1 MKKALLL
8 EFIRKH
14 TTVID
19 KCRWVSNSKDKTLKT
34 NAVSP
39 TKNLLCDITLSN
51 WDGFGDA
58 EIGIG
63 SMDKMKRELGGI
75 YGEDITTVLNKN
87 DDGSRIISVDFL
99 DGESVATLT
108 TSDLD
113 MIPPSSRLKSSPTY
127 NAEIIFDGEFIG
139 RFLKAKA
146 ALPDVKNFTVMM
158 NKKGV
163 LELVVG
169 YSNINSS
176 RFALKVKTT
185 PGLDKVADKLH
196 FQAEYLRDVLA
207 SNSECDSSVLKISDV
222 GICSIEFV
230 SGDFIAKY
238 YLTSTDDLN

>member
-1 MKKALLL
+1 MKKAILL

-14 TTVID
+14 TSVIE
-19 KCRWVSNSKDKTLKT
+19 KCRWVSSAQDKTLKV
-34 NAVSP
+34 NVVSD
-39 TKNLLCDITLSN
+39 TKNLLCDVSLSN
-51 WDGFGDA
+51 WDGIGDA

-63 SMDKMKRELGGI
+63 NMDKLKRELSGI
-75 YGEDITTVLNKN
+75 YGDDITCVINKN
-87 DDGSRIISVDFL
+87 DDNSRIISVDFL
-99 DGESVATLT
+99 DGESVATIT

-113 MIPPSSRLKSSPTY
+113 MIPQSSRLKAAPTY

-146 ALPDVKNFTVMM
+146 ALPDVNTFTVMM

-176 RFALKVKTT
+176 RFALKVRTN

-196 FQAEYLRDVLA
+196 FRADYLKEVLGA
-207 SNSECDSSVLKISDV
+207 NTECDSSVLKISDA
-222 GICSIEFV
+222 GICSIDFT
-230 SGDFIAKY
+230 SGDFACKY
-238 YLTSTDDLN
+238 YLTATDDLN